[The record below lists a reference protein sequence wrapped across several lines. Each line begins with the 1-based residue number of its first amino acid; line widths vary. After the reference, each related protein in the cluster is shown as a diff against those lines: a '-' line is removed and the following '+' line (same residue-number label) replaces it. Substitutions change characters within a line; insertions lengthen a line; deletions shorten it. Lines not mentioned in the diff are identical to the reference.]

1 MSSHSHPLRF
11 LFLVF
16 CLIHAPLFSSSSSQQ
31 EQPQIMLPSENN
43 NKPTQKLTTLHF
55 YYHDIL
61 QGEHPTVV
69 QIIDPSNNTPNG
81 LGTTFVMDNALTEGP
96 DLSSKQVGRAQG
108 IFGSASI
115 HDRGMFMLINFAFS
129 EEGEYKGSTLSML
142 GRNPVMDTVREMPIV
157 GGTGL
162 FRFASGYAIAQSL
175 WSISSDEHFVVEYN
189 VTISLP

>member
-1 MSSHSHPLRF
+1 MSHSHPLSF

-16 CLIHAPLFSSSSSQQ
+16 CLIHAPLFSSSSQQ
-31 EQPQIMLPSENN
+31 EQPQIMLPSE

-61 QGEHPTVV
+61 QGENPTVV
-69 QIIDPSNNTPNG
+69 QIIDPSNKTPNG
-81 LGTTFVMDNALTEGP
+81 IGTTFMMDNALTEGP

-108 IFGSASI
+108 MFGVASI
-115 HDRGMFMLINFAFS
+115 NDDRGMFMLINFVFS
-129 EEGEYKGSTLSML
+129 QEGEYKGSTLSML
-142 GRNPVMDTVREMPIV
+142 GRNPVLDTVREMPIV

-162 FRFASGYAIAQSL
+162 FRFATGYAIAQSL
-175 WSISSDEHFVVEYN
+175 WSISSEEHFVVEYN